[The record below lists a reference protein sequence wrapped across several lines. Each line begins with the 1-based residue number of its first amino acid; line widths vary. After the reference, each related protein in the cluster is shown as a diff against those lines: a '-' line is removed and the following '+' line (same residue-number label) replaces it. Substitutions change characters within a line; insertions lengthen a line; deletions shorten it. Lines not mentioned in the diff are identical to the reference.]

1 MDVIELL
8 KKLFTD
14 PAEQAAYNEN
24 PEAWLEMN
32 GADML
37 TVAQINEGA
46 QMAMVDMA
54 ADVNVGGN
62 QTVKVCDED
71 DQSID
76 IDAQNLDIRAINTR
90 IRAAAELALKHQ
102 TLAREFRRLYAHRGV
117 SGCFNCVLQHRG
129 AVVANQA
136 N

>member
-14 PAEQAAYNEN
+14 PAEQAAYEEN

-71 DQSID
+71 TQTVD
-76 IDAQNLDIRAINTR
+76 IDAPAV
-90 IRAAAELALKHQ
+90 AAAATESFAEALWK
-102 TLAREFRRLYAHRGV
+102 
-117 SGCFNCVLQHRG
+117 C
-129 AVVANQA
+129 
-136 N
+136 